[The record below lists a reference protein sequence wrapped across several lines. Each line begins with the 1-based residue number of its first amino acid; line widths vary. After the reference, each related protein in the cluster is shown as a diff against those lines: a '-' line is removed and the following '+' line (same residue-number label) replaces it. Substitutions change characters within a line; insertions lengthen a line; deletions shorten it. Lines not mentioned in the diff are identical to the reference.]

1 MFGPFDA
8 FDLDGDGELDCAE
21 MAFMN
26 EVLFLDEDEEEEDDE
41 DFNEDDLEFDDDED
55 WDDDDEDDED

>member
-8 FDLDGDGELDCAE
+8 FDLDGDGELDGAE

-26 EVLFLDEDEEEEDDE
+26 EVLFSDEDEDEEDE
-41 DFNEDDLEFDDDED
+41 DFDEDDLEFDDDED
-55 WDDDDEDDED
+55 WDEDDDED

>member
-8 FDLDGDGELDCAE
+8 FDLDGDGELDGAE

-26 EVLFLDEDEEEEDDE
+26 EVLFPDEDEDEEDDDE
-41 DFNEDDLEFDDDED
+41 DFNEF
-55 WDDDDEDDED
+55 DEDDLDIE